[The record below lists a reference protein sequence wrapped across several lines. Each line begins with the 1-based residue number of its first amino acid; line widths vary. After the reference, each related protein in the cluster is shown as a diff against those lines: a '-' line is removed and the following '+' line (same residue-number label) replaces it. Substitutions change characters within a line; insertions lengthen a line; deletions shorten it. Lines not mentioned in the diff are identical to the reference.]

1 MNSPKLYIHI
11 LTKLIEKNGWDK
23 PNALDWDEGLNLDD
37 GEKVDPLLV
46 TDLTQKVVCHQLLLE
61 EASTALRRAYR
72 TNISFS
78 KDKEKIDLVPF
89 LKNCPPLIKQ
99 DIRDEIR
106 VLQFEKDLIS
116 QIDRTHFGL
125 GCCSNWRMQQ
135 IIKYEDEKARLDE
148 EMHQMLYFPRPL
160 EDWP

>member
-72 TNISFS
+72 TNISFNLRRISFLRLTEHILGLVVAPIGECNKSS
-78 KDKEKIDLVPF
+78 KMRMRRHDWMKKS
-89 LKNCPPLIKQ
+89 IKCY
-99 DIRDEIR
+99 
-106 VLQFEKDLIS
+106 IS
-116 QIDRTHFGL
+116 QGPLKIGL
-125 GCCSNWRMQQ
+125 NSIANF
-135 IIKYEDEKARLDE
+135 ELLPTATL
-148 EMHQMLYFPRPL
+148 
-160 EDWP
+160 

>member
-72 TNISFS
+72 TNISFC

-135 IIKYEDEKARLDE
+135 IIKDEDEKARLDE
-148 EMHQMLYFPRPL
+148 EKHQMLYFPRPI